1 MSNNNVYLE
10 KISKDED
17 LMRLM
22 KDNILPQLYQ
32 NITDNMPTFVNTFK
46 EIRSLQIERQNE
58 LEKWK
63 LIQDYNLEKFKLLVN
78 ETNKRLSSQVNS
90 ITTLCNSIINL
101 HPKTQEEIR
110 SQELMLS
117 ALQSLQQTYLSEIQM
132 LINI

>member
-1 MSNNNVYLE
+1 MPNNNVYLE

-22 KDNILPQLYQ
+22 KDNILPQLSQ
-32 NITDNMPTFVNTFK
+32 NITDNMPAFVNTFK
-46 EIRSLQIERQNE
+46 EIRSLQIERQHE

-63 LIQDYNLEKFKLLVN
+63 ISQNNNLEKFKLLVN
-78 ETNKRLSSQVNS
+78 ESNKRLSSQVKS
-90 ITTLCNSIINL
+90 ITTICNNIINL
-101 HPKTQEEIR
+101 HPKTHEQIR